1 MVFVCR
7 RALLFWITQSC
18 ESSNRTSMLM
28 RLCSTTVS
36 GPRYLWR
43 RVGLNEGILLTVIA
57 ANVAGVV
64 TTAVSVPMDVVKS
77 QIQNQADR
85 KQVKALEPS
94 PLRAI
99 EICSSTKLDS
109 GIVTHELAFS
119 LNLPR
124 SSLCMCTITVTPPP
138 KLHNS

>member
-1 MVFVCR
+1 
-7 RALLFWITQSC
+7 
-18 ESSNRTSMLM
+18 MLM

-36 GPRYLWR
+36 DPGYLWR
-43 RVGLNEGILLTVIA
+43 RVGLNEGILLTFIA

-85 KQVKALEPS
+85 KQVKDLEPS

-99 EICSSTKLDS
+99 
-109 GIVTHELAFS
+109 
-119 LNLPR
+119 
-124 SSLCMCTITVTPPP
+124 
-138 KLHNS
+138 